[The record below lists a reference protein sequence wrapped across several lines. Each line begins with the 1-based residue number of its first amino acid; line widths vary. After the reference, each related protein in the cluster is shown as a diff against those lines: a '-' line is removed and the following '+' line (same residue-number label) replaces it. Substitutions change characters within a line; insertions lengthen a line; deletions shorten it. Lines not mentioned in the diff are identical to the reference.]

1 MGLGELIAIA
11 ALPLGERMVSLL
23 EERESERPSSP
34 VPVPVPWL
42 AEELTMTDSVEVARC
57 RE

>member
-1 MGLGELIAIA
+1 MA
-11 ALPLGERMVSLL
+11 ALPLGERIVSLL
-23 EERESERPSSP
+23 EEPESERPSSP